1 MTHSLIHA
9 RFLMY
14 RSGLILLLSVLL
26 LGAAACS
33 RPQSLEQYVF
43 DDGSGQF
50 DFEVDMSDSLCV
62 YDLSFYTRLE
72 SKDCPPGFP
81 VRIYLTSPSGVT
93 YSESLFYDA
102 SSSFVV
108 PYRTDLKP
116 VEYGV
121 WTLSLRTRAEGLTGM
136 GLICTRKE

>member
-1 MTHSLIHA
+1 M
-9 RFLMY
+9 R
-14 RSGLILLLSVLL
+14 RSGIVLLLLMLL
-26 LGAAACS
+26 LGAACS
-33 RPQSLEQYVF
+33 HPQSVEQYVF
-43 DDGSGQF
+43 DNGSGQF
-50 DFEVDMSDSLCV
+50 DFQVDMSDSLCV

-72 SKDCPPGFP
+72 SRLSPPGFP
-81 VRIYLTSPSGVT
+81 VRIYMTSPSGVT

-102 SSSFVV
+102 SASLVV

-121 WTLSLRTRAEGLTGM
+121 WTLSLFTRAEGLTGM